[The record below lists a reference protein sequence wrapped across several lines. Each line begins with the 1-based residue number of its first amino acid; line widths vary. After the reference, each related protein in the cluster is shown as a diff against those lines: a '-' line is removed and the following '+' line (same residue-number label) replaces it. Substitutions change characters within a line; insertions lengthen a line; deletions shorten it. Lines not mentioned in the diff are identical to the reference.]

1 MITVQEFL
9 NRVIE
14 NEARVTHYESGGDG
28 SKNGACDCI
37 GLIIGALRLAGVGWE
52 GTHGSNWAARNALQE
67 AGPSTVRSV
76 SDLEAGMVVFKGRR
90 PEDQNYKLADH
101 YQNSGDLTDYYHV
114 GVVMSTNPLQID
126 HCTKIEAKGISGMV
140 SDTALGQWKYYGH
153 MKSVEFGLVLYHNG
167 QLREKELP
175 WRVGKGDPVPQT
187 QPAQASQPVQQSA
200 EPGRAVL
207 YAAIVHADTGSTANM
222 RKGPGKKYDILEQI
236 PIGTRVPVYDVRMDG
251 WCQIG
256 FVGKTGY
263 MQGLFLREEDNDNPN
278 AQDAPAPVEDQEI
291 TYDELIGVDRTEL
304 LRIRVLL
311 NDAVA
316 TIDRWLRG

>member
-1 MITVQEFL
+1 MITVEKFL
-9 NRVIE
+9 ACVRE
-14 NEARVTHYESGGDG
+14 NAARVTHYESGGDG

-67 AGPSTVRSV
+67 AGPSTIRSV

-90 PEDQNYKLADH
+90 PEDQNYKLPDH

-153 MKSVEFGLVLYHNG
+153 MKSVEFGLVMYHNG

-175 WRVGKGDPVPQT
+175 WRVKTGAADAQNAEEVPF
-187 QPAQASQPVQQSA
+187 PEKP
-200 EPGRAVL
+200 L
-207 YAAIVHADTGSTANM
+207 YTARVTAKTGSTVNM
-222 RKGPGKKYDILEQI
+222 RKGPDGRYGIIKQI
-236 PIGTRVPVYDVRMDG
+236 PLGTRVPVYDCSMDG
-251 WCQIG
+251 WCRISFAGSMGYTLSEFLLPLDLRGQETENDEKQVQIKET
-256 FVGKTGY
+256 VT
-263 MQGLFLREEDNDNPN
+263 LLREKALKMRGDLSGALLLLDRAIQEAR
-278 AQDAPAPVEDQEI
+278 AQ
-291 TYDELIGVDRTEL
+291 
-304 LRIRVLL
+304 
-311 NDAVA
+311 
-316 TIDRWLRG
+316 

>member
-1 MITVQEFL
+1 MITVEKFL
-9 NRVIE
+9 DCVRE

-37 GLIIGALRLAGVGWE
+37 GLIIGALWLAGVGWE

-67 AGPSTVRSV
+67 AGPSTIRSV

-90 PEDQNYKLADH
+90 PEDQNYKLPEH

-114 GVVMSTNPLQID
+114 GVVMSTSPLRID

-153 MKSVEFGLVLYHNG
+153 MKSVEFGLVMYHNG

-263 MQGLFLREEDNDNPN
+263 MQGLFLREEDDDDIPVSDNPKQQKTEN
-278 AQDAPAPVEDQEI
+278 LI
-291 TYDELIGVDRTEL
+291 TVDRDEL
-304 LRIRVLL
+304 LRIR
-311 NDAVA
+311 AV
-316 TIDRWLRG
+316 IDRLLDGGKRNE